1 MAGLSSGILNSEA
14 IAVPFLRIV
23 DANERGSRAEGVA
36 CIAARMGGIL
46 AGRRG
51 EAEPQGSE
59 CEPGE
64 DCVDRKAEEAEY
76 KAHD

>member
-1 MAGLSSGILNSEA
+1 
-14 IAVPFLRIV
+14 
-23 DANERGSRAEGVA
+23 
-36 CIAARMGGIL
+36 MGGIL

-64 DCVDRKAEEAEY
+64 DCVDRKAEEAED